1 MYYICACTCMHTC
14 AMSYNVLPVNVG
26 VGVVHNEYVRGVWL
40 MTVRLHVHT
49 TLICDVMTG
58 QAYTGK
64 DVH

>member
-1 MYYICACTCMHTC
+1 MHAHACTLVLCHT
-14 AMSYNVLPVNVG
+14 MLYLFNVG